1 MNNQTVLMSIGNDIN
16 TLVTVPIVLAD
27 EFDNVIYFSKNTLT
41 SEVTAI
47 TLDNADYN
55 EAVLNVVAPFTLYL
69 NPSAFSN
76 TSKIYKID
84 YDFGDGNIDSQTYF
98 YSDESNSSLN
108 HPNDIGDPRNY
119 IKANTYFL
127 DDNVAKNIT
136 ITVAI
141 HAIGSIIPSYYYLK
155 LALTPPNLDGEI
167 DGYFKN
173 IHLIS
178 TKMFGPD
185 DKILYTF
192 ESDEPNYILPAVVK
206 WEEDPKIIQK
216 RLIIFEPPR
225 VFDIL
230 LPFEDEKN
238 NSNTNK
244 NIKYIEPN
252 KPNTKIQDIGNLNVK
267 SIKI

>member
-1 MNNQTVLMSIGNDIN
+1 MSIGNDIN
-16 TLVTVPIVLAD
+16 TSVTIPYVLID

-41 SEVTAI
+41 NEVTAI
-47 TLDNADYN
+47 TLGTEIFN

-69 NPSAFSN
+69 NPSSFL
-76 TSKIYKID
+76 TDSKIYKIE
-84 YDFGDGNIDSQTYF
+84 YDFGNGNSDTQTYF
-98 YSDESNSSLN
+98 YSDGYDPTLN

-119 IKANTYFL
+119 IKSNAYFL
-127 DDNVAKNIT
+127 DDNLSKNIT
-136 ITVAI
+136 IKVSI
-141 HAIGSIIPSYYYLK
+141 YQIGITTPFYYFLQ
-155 LALTPPNLDGEI
+155 LTLNPPNLDGEI

-192 ESDEPNYILPAVVK
+192 ESDEPNYILPAIVK

-216 RLIIFEPPR
+216 RNIVYEPPR
-225 VFDIL
+225 IFDIL
-230 LPFEDEKN
+230 LPFEDEEN

-244 NIKYIEPN
+244 NINYVEPN
-252 KPNTKIQDIGNLNVK
+252 KPNTKIQDVGNLNVK